1 LVPERT
7 CGSCNICCVVPKID
21 EPELQKLPGCRCRNA
36 LTSGVCAIYETRPT
50 VCRNFFCGW
59 RLLPLVNERLRP
71 DQSAVFIRLTKEK
84 TLLVGPQRFALMVTV
99 LSREGLNA
107 PGLVEA
113 IITSID
119 SQIDTYLVVPG
130 SPGYTSCRKWL
141 NETFGEAVKL
151 NDAIRI
157 KSLLEE
163 QYAEVLSKLIE
174 TRPVVL
180 TGKS

>member
-59 RLLPLVNERLRP
+59 RLLPWVDERLKP
-71 DQSAVFIRLTKEK
+71 DQSAVFIRLTKDEK
-84 TLLVGPQRFALMVTV
+84 LVLGPHRFALMVTV
-99 LSREGLNA
+99 LSHEGLNA
-107 PGLVEA
+107 NGLIET
-113 IITSID
+113 IITSINA
-119 SQIDTYLVVPG
+119 QIDTYLIVPG
-130 SPGYTSCRKWL
+130 PPGYTSCRRWL
-141 NETFGEAVKL
+141 NDPLGEAVRRG
-151 NDAIRI
+151 DATAF

-163 QYAEVLSKLIE
+163 QYAEVQAKLNE

-180 TGKS
+180 TTLA